1 MHLNANETRI
11 FHMLSLCKSVFSPD
25 ELQKLRRRL
34 EDRSTPVLICGLS
47 PLHRALVA
55 AAIQA
60 EFFRPVAVI
69 TADESAA
76 SSFAADAAALSGIE
90 YAVLPARELM
100 FHEIE
105 GASREWEHRRVSVL
119 DALKTGCCTAVCGSV
134 EAFSLHTIAP
144 DTFAD
149 AVLELSVGMETDVT
163 ALSDTLLRLGY
174 CRSETVEGAGQFAF
188 RGGIFDIFPPSLRR
202 PVRIEFFGDEIDSMG
217 AFDIATQRRT
227 ENLRHVRIT
236 PALELPPDL
245 AQDGREAFARRVAG
259 LLKGLNRQ
267 KLAKELLEH
276 IDTDSGRIRD
286 GLRFAAIDR
295 YLPVYQETPFTALD
309 FCSNETVFFLDDAQ
323 RVCEEIRS
331 LTRRTA
337 QDVKHLM
344 ESGIISGR
352 QKSYYLDADGMF
364 SFLSAHN
371 LIMLDN
377 FLSQRS
383 ELPPREIITLISKQL
398 PSLSQSFDALF
409 QDIDFYRRQGFAVL
423 VLAASRER
431 VDYLISL
438 LAEKNVAATID
449 PNVSMPFT
457 PGGVTVGIG
466 SLSAGIELPDA
477 SVAVLND
484 TRPTA
489 PEKKRTRRTA
499 AVEKGS
505 RERLKSFTDLHE
517 GDLIVHDNY
526 GIGRFCGITEL
537 EADGIK
543 KDFIKLSYAGSDV
556 LYIPVTQLDVIS
568 KYLGAAEDSA
578 VKLSKL
584 GGTDWARTR
593 QRAKS
598 AAKDLAK
605 QLIALYAKRARLPG
619 HAFAPDSAWQ
629 REFEDSFEYEETN
642 DQLISIAEIKKD
654 MERSM
659 PMDRLLCGDVGF
671 GKTEVAFR
679 AAMKCILDSKQVA
692 VLVPTTVLARQHY
705 LTAMHRFR
713 GYPVKIASL
722 SRFSTPGDVAKTIRG
737 LRTGSIDMVIG
748 THRLLNKSVV
758 FHDLGL
764 IIVDEEQRFGV
775 AHKER
780 LKEMTGNV
788 DVLTLSA
795 TPIPR
800 TLNMALSGVRDM
812 SVLEESPHDRYPVT
826 TYVMEYDAAVIR
838 DAIARELTRGG
849 QVYYLHNRVDT
860 IDKTAAR
867 LQAMFPERTVIVG
880 HGKMNEKQLGEV
892 MQTFTDGE
900 ADILVCTT
908 IIEAGIDIPNVNTL
922 IIEDAD
928 RFGLAQLHQIRGRVG
943 RSSRHA
949 YAYLTFP
956 AGRVLSE
963 ISQKRLA
970 AIRDFA
976 EFGAGFKIAMRDLE
990 IRGAG
995 NLLGAEQSGH
1005 MISVGYDMYLRLL
1018 EEAVLEEKGEKV
1030 EPKRECII
1038 ELAVPAG
1045 IPDTY
1050 VTSSFERMDLYRRI
1064 ARIQTPEDADDMRD
1078 ELCDRFGD
1086 VPAETETLIRI
1097 SVLRTDA
1104 AAAGICEIADKEDT
1118 LRFFFSDF
1126 TFERIQPLFDHLT
1139 LKGRV
1144 LLNAGDRPHI
1154 AIKLRRKDDR
1164 MALSEELVKTLTPPK
1179 KTN

>member
-1 MHLNANETRI
+1 
-11 FHMLSLCKSVFSPD
+11 MLSLCQSVFTPD
-25 ELQKLRRRL
+25 ELQALERRL
-34 EDRSTPVLICGLS
+34 KEPNSPVLICGLS

-55 AAIQA
+55 AAIQT
-60 EFFRPVAVI
+60 ELFRPVAVI
-69 TADESAA
+69 TADEASA
-76 SSFAADAAALSGIE
+76 SSFAADAAAFSGSE
-90 YAVLPARELM
+90 YAVLPSRELI
-100 FHEIE
+100 FHDVE
-105 GASREWEHRRVSVL
+105 GSSREWEMRRVSVL
-119 DALKTGCCTAVCGSV
+119 DALQSGSCMAVCGSA
-134 EAFSLHTIAP
+134 EAFSLRTISP
-144 DTFAD
+144 KTFVD
-149 AVLELSVGMETDVT
+149 AVLELSVGMEMDVT
-163 ALSDTLLRLGY
+163 ALTERLLHLGY
-174 CRSETVEGAGQFAF
+174 SRSETVEGVGQFAF
-188 RGGIFDIFPPSLRR
+188 RGGIFDLFPPGMRR
-202 PVRIEFFGDEIDSMG
+202 PVRLEFFGDEIDSMG
-217 AFDIATQRRT
+217 AFDITSQRRT
-227 ENLRHVRIT
+227 ENLRQIRIP

-245 AQDGREAFARRVAG
+245 ADGGREAFASRVAG
-259 LLKGLNRQ
+259 LLRGINRQ
-267 KLAKELLEH
+267 KLAAELVER
-276 IDTDSGRIRD
+276 IEADSSRIRD
-286 GLRFAAIDR
+286 GLRFAALDR
-295 YLPVYQETPFTALD
+295 YLPVYQETACTALD
-309 FCSNETVFFLDDAQ
+309 FCPPGTVFFLDDAQ
-323 RVCEEIRS
+323 RVCEEVRS
-331 LTRRTA
+331 LARRTV
-337 QDVKHLM
+337 QDLRHLM
-344 ESGIISGR
+344 EAGMICGR
-352 QKSYYLDADGMF
+352 QKDYYLDAADLF
-364 SFLSAHN
+364 AFLSAHSVV
-371 LIMLDN
+371 MLDQ
-377 FLSQRS
+377 FPSQHS
-383 ELPPREIITLISKQL
+383 ELPPREIITLVSKQL
-398 PSLSQSFDALF
+398 PALSTSFDALF
-409 QDIDFYRRQGFAVL
+409 QDIEFYRRQNFAVL
-423 VLAASRER
+423 ILTANRERADYLVALLLEKQIAASIDLH
-431 VDYLISL
+431 VSQSL
-438 LAEKNVAATID
+438 
-449 PNVSMPFT
+449 T
-457 PGGVTVGIG
+457 PGSVTIGMG
-466 SLSAGIELPDA
+466 SLSAGIELSA
-477 SVAVLND
+477 AGIAVLND
-484 TRPTA
+484 TRPTVS
-489 PEKKRTRRTA
+489 EKKRTRRVA
-499 AVEKGS
+499 PEVKGS
-505 RERLKSFTDLHE
+505 RERLKSFTDLRE
-517 GDLIVHDNY
+517 GDLIVHDSY

-543 KDFIKLSYAGSDV
+543 RDFIKLAYAGSDV

-568 KYLGAAEDSA
+568 KYLGAAEDST
-578 VKLSKL
+578 VRLSKL

-605 QLIALYAKRARLPG
+605 QLLALYARRARLPG
-619 HAFAPDSAWQ
+619 HAFAKDSAWQ

-642 DQLISIAEIKKD
+642 DQLVSIAEIKQD
-654 MERSM
+654 MERSI

-692 VLVPTTVLARQHY
+692 LLVPTTVLARQHY
-705 LTAMHRFR
+705 LTALHRFR
-713 GYPVKIASL
+713 GYPVTIATL
-722 SRFSTPGDVAKTIRG
+722 SRFSTPSDVSKTLRG
-737 LRTGSIDMVIG
+737 LRNGQIDMVVG
-748 THRLLNKSVV
+748 THRLLNSSVV

-826 TYVMEYDAAVIR
+826 TYVMEYNDAVIR
-838 DAIARELTRGG
+838 DAIARELSRGG

-880 HGKMNEKQLGEV
+880 HGKMSEKQLGDV
-892 MQTFTDGE
+892 MQAFTDGE

-922 IIEDAD
+922 IIENAD

-956 AGRVLSE
+956 AGRVLTE

-1018 EEAVLEEKGEKV
+1018 EEAVLEEKGEKPQ
-1030 EPKRECII
+1030 PKRECVV

-1045 IPDTY
+1045 ISDSY

-1064 ARIQTPEDADDMRD
+1064 ARIQTAEDADDMRD

-1086 VPAETETLIRI
+1086 VPDATETLIRI
-1097 SVLRTDA
+1097 AQLRFA
-1104 AAAGICEIADKEDT
+1104 ASEKGICEITDKEDT
-1118 LRFFFSDF
+1118 LRFYWTDF
-1126 TFERIQPLFDHLT
+1126 AFEQIKPLFDHPV

-1144 LLNAGDRPHI
+1144 LLNAGERPHI
-1154 AIKLRRKDDR
+1154 AIRLRRKDDR
-1164 MALSEELVKTLTPPK
+1164 VALAEELIETLLK
-1179 KTN
+1179 A